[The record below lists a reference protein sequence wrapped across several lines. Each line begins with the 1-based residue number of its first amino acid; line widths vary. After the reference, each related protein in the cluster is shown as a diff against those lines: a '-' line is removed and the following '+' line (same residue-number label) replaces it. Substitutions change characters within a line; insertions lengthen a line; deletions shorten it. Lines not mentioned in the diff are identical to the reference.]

1 MLKQKKWFVLLAAFF
16 FGIAMEAI
24 VPEYFTK
31 TAYAM
36 QTMYVAVKTHDGDG
50 CMRISQNSI
59 AADNT
64 AAAENDSTSGTAADS
79 VDATENNGAS
89 VAEENTVAEEN
100 KVAEEN
106 TAAEENSTSGRKE
119 STEAE
124 ENTVGTENGTSGE
137 VTAQDIWL
145 SAYRNLM
152 YGTESSLEK
161 VAALALSDVKA
172 ADLELMSSST
182 DRVVTYHGRRFAIT
196 AEDYEVLLK
205 IVEAEASTEDIKG
218 KMLVAN
224 VIMNRLEVGFCGNT
238 IVEVVFAEG
247 QFAPVANGRFFKM
260 VPSEE
265 TIEAVERVLNGEDL
279 SKGALYFMQRNA
291 ASKKGIR
298 WFDENLKF
306 LFEYGCHEF
315 YTEKN

>member
-50 CMRISQNSI
+50 CMRISQNII

-64 AAAENDSTSGTAADS
+64 AAAENDSTSETAADS

-89 VAEENTVAEEN
+89 
-100 KVAEEN
+100 VAEEN

-124 ENTVGTENGTSGE
+124 ENTAGTENGTSGV

>member
-1 MLKQKKWFVLLAAFF
+1 MLKQKKWSLFFAALLL
-16 FGIAMEAI
+16 GIVVRFI
-24 VPEYFTK
+24 GPDYFTE
-31 TAYAM
+31 TSYAM
-36 QTMYVAVKTHDGDG
+36 QKMYVAVTTQNANDGTSMLKMTDTTQIFSVAQDTEEAFG
-50 CMRISQNSI
+50 KEERVAQGTEEASGKEESI
-59 AADNT
+59 AQ
-64 AAAENDSTSGTAADS
+64 STEEASGK
-79 VDATENNGAS
+79 
-89 VAEENTVAEEN
+89 AEER
-100 KVAEEN
+100 
-106 TAAEENSTSGRKE
+106 AAQ
-119 STEAE
+119 
-124 ENTVGTENGTSGE
+124 GTEEASGMI
-137 VTAQDIWL
+137 TTQNIWI

-172 ADLELMSSST
+172 ADLKLMSSST
-182 DRVVTYHGRRFAIT
+182 DHVVTYHGRRFAIT
-196 AEDYEVLLK
+196 EEDYEVLLK

-260 VPSEE
+260 IPSEE
-265 TIEAVERVLNGEDL
+265 TIEAVERVLNGEDI

-315 YTEKN
+315 YKEKN

>member
-1 MLKQKKWFVLLAAFF
+1 MLKQKKWFVVLAAFF

-59 AADNT
+59 AADHT

-100 KVAEEN
+100 
-106 TAAEENSTSGRKE
+106 STSGRKE

-124 ENTVGTENGTSGE
+124 ENTVSTENDTSGV